1 MEFLINQ
8 KVGLGLLQM
17 HLGRMKSSRR
27 TFLQAT
33 SAGLAGIVAGCGQAR
48 MKQERFTG
56 DGPIHVVCTTALVA
70 DLVREIAGPGRAEVL
85 SLMGEGVDPHLY
97 KGSPR
102 DVRDLAGA
110 DLIFASGLHLEG
122 KLTSVLHRLAH
133 QKHVHMLADE
143 WTTASQARG
152 EADPWIRD
160 NGVADPHCWFDARL
174 WQRLALVVKDRL
186 AGFAPDHAET
196 FSANFKSY
204 EAKVESLDA
213 EIRQNLAKIPPA
225 RRLLVTSHDAFRY
238 FGRAYG
244 VQVEG
249 IQGLSTESEA
259 GVRRTNELVDLLVS
273 RQVPAIFV
281 ESSVSDDNVK
291 ALVEGASARGHSVVI
306 GGSLF
311 SDAPGAF
318 GTPEGTWLGMMRH
331 NVNTFVNAMTGD
343 KPARAGHDQ
352 YGST

>member
-1 MEFLINQ
+1 MINQ
-8 KVGLGLLQM
+8 KVALGILQM
-17 HLGRMKSSRR
+17 HLGCIKITRR

-33 SAGLAGIVAGCGQAR
+33 SAGLAGIVAGCGHAR
-48 MKQERFTG
+48 LKQERHTG
-56 DGPIHVVCTTALVA
+56 TGQIHVVCTTALVA
-70 DLVREIAGPGRAEVL
+70 DLVREIAGEGRGRVV

-133 QKHVHMLADE
+133 QKHVHMIADE
-143 WTTASQARG
+143 WTTATEKNG

-160 NGVADPHCWFDARL
+160 DGVPDPHCWFDARL
-174 WQRLALVVKDRL
+174 WQRLAQVVKDRL
-186 AGFAPDHAET
+186 TEFAPDHAAAFT
-196 FSANFKSY
+196 SNFKTY

-213 EIRQNLAKIPPA
+213 EIRRNLAKIPPS

-281 ESSVSDDNVK
+281 ETSVSDDNVK
-291 ALVEGASARGHSVVI
+291 ALVEGAAARGHKVVI

-318 GTPEGTWLGMMRH
+318 GTPEGTWLGMLQH
-331 NVNTFVNAMTGD
+331 NVNTFVKAMTGSNNA
-343 KPARAGHDQ
+343 KAGHRTDS
-352 YGST
+352 ST